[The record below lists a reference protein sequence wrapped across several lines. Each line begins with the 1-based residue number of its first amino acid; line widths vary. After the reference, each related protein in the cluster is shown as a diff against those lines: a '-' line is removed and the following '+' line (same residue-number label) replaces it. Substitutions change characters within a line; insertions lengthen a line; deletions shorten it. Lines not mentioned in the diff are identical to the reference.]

1 MRLSGLAPAALPCL
15 VLYAAAWEVRE
26 EILVVVNGH
35 VITRREYLQ
44 AVEQGAAALYRMFSG
59 QELDAKLRTTR
70 EKTLQGMIDSYV
82 IEDKAAD
89 LGLTINDDQLRA
101 WLTSMEKEN
110 NIPSDADLERALRS
124 SLGIGLKEYMMR
136 AREDLLKQEVLR
148 KEVFSRIAVEDQEL
162 LAYYNDHKDEFR
174 EATRFRIRE
183 LVLPRGGT
191 PEEQQ
196 DAESKLAAIQASL
209 KQGTPFETLVE
220 QYSTAPSRSTG
231 GDLGWLGKGVLRPEV
246 EAAAL
251 ALKKG
256 QVSPP
261 VKTATDICLVQLT
274 DEEMDK
280 YKPFTE
286 VRAAILAKLQEPKA
300 ESAIESYI
308 QSLRIRANI
317 RYMVPRETI
326 LKG

>member
-15 VLYAAAWEVRE
+15 VLYAAAGEVRE

-231 GDLGWLGKGVLRPEV
+231 GDLGWLGQ
-246 EAAAL
+246 
-251 ALKKG
+251 KKG